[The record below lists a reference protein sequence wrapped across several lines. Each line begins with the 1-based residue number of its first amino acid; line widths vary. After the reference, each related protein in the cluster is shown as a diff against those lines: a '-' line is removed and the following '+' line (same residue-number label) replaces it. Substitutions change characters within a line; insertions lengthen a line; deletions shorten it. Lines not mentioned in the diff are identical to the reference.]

1 MKLKK
6 NYKLIISADGSAA
19 SGKTTGAKRISKK
32 YGLQFL
38 SSGLLYRYASFQLLK
53 YRPKN
58 KINFLKKCF
67 NNLSLKKLDNKKLQ
81 LPEISA
87 HTSIIAKERK
97 IRTILKTFQIKFA
110 KKSNQKTR
118 VIISSFLRLNDKL
131 KSLVR
136 FNFNLDQSLQNFFNG
151 ISNKVSG
158 IKKVIIEEREKQKL
172 LKIKQME
179 NERKKNQRKLIQEG
193 EIALKAKKTEL
204 KEEQKLERE
213 RKIHLQKFI
222 RSEQAEL
229 RKERTEKQRNFLE
242 QIKLEKH

>member
-1 MKLKK
+1 LEESLKLKK

-110 KKSNQKTR
+110 KKYSKVCIEGRDIGTVILPNADIKFFFKCNLEVAAKRRFQELRKSNKKIKFTDVKKAMRIRDNLDKNRKNSPLIQSENA
-118 VIISSFLRLNDKL
+118 VIVHTDKL
-131 KSLVR
+131 KNITGML
-136 FNFNLDQSLQNFFNG
+136 
-151 ISNKVSG
+151 
-158 IKKVIIEEREKQKL
+158 KKMSEII
-172 LKIKQME
+172 
-179 NERKKNQRKLIQEG
+179 
-193 EIALKAKKTEL
+193 
-204 KEEQKLERE
+204 E
-213 RKIHLQKFI
+213 RKIKDKYGI
-222 RSEQAEL
+222 
-229 RKERTEKQRNFLE
+229 
-242 QIKLEKH
+242 